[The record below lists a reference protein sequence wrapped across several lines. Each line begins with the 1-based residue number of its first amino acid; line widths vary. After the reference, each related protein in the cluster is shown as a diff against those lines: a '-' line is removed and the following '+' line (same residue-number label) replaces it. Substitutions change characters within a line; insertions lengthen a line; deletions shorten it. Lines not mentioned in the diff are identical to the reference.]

1 MLKYFIFIV
10 NLSEC
15 NMVADLFRNTFH
27 DLLRIK
33 VGIVDQMMDGRRGSV
48 SQFK

>member
-1 MLKYFIFIV
+1 
-10 NLSEC
+10 
-15 NMVADLFRNTFH
+15 MVADLFWNTFH

-33 VGIVDQMMDGRRGSV
+33 VRIADQMMDGRRRSV